1 MADHLT
7 QPDPNRQ
14 KEVILQAENAHVCQ
28 ILAVPA
34 SLQLNP
40 YPLIIWT
47 PRFIITFFLI
57 LTIGLSTA
65 SILTRGWLNA
75 YYPAEWP
82 LIAYTAVNLG
92 GWIAVCICARSPWV
106 RLGGIFG
113 CLWAILTG
121 LTFAVTMF
129 STDSAALIQ
138 THATVTASTA
148 LLGSF
153 FCLSLTRTRLQ
164 QWDRTLFLL
173 APIIGSTI
181 VIAYFLITPDST
193 GPFFILEKYIT
204 TIELWTCS
212 AIWWL
217 RFSCWTTQPGPTFL
231 LGIAPII
238 QLTLMQPANINTE
251 STVFF
256 SQVMLLSILLGTL
269 RILQGELCHQ

>member
-1 MADHLT
+1 MADNLT
-7 QPDPNRQ
+7 QPDANRQ
-14 KEVILQAENAHVCQ
+14 KEVTLQAEDAHICHT
-28 ILAVPA
+28 LAVPA
-34 SLQLNP
+34 TSQLNP

-47 PRFIITFFLI
+47 PRFILIFFLV

-65 SILTRGWLNA
+65 SMLTRGWLNA

-113 CLWAILTG
+113 CLWAILMG
-121 LTFAVTMF
+121 LTFAMTMF
-129 STDSAALIQ
+129 PTNSAALIQ

-153 FCLSLTRTRLQ
+153 FCLSLARTRLQ
-164 QWDRTLFLL
+164 HWDRAFFLL
-173 APIIGSTI
+173 APIIGSII
-181 VIAYFLITPDST
+181 VIIYFLITSDST
-193 GPFFILEKYIT
+193 GPFFLLEKYIT

-217 RFSCWTTQPGPTFL
+217 RFSCWKTQPGPTFL

-256 SQVMLLSILLGTL
+256 SQVMLLSILLGIL
-269 RILQGELCHQ
+269 RILQGQIPHA